1 MAIADTVATTVN
13 LTQNHSVLIDNPPC
27 QFQNQSFERNNIS
40 AIWAA
45 TTMPPPIKH
54 ALAVL

>member
-13 LTQNHSVLIDNPPC
+13 LTQNHNVLIDNPPC
-27 QFQNQSFERNNIS
+27 QFQNQPLKGTTFLQFEPL
-40 AIWAA
+40 